1 MRKEFSLNH
10 DKAMINFTAK
20 YCNNFESLLESK
32 GFEKV
37 LKTYLERIKKRKNH
51 NFQLLTDAFHTTD
64 VKILCKDL
72 TAAFRMLSM
81 MDVAAIV
88 SYSDKFATLLSQQ
101 EQIIALIEDFYSFW
115 RKLDRYTIIHSN
127 RIRSGIAAVSFTE
140 ANSNFSKLILDFY
153 RTISKNVVGHMP
165 SVYRQLSAGGNA
177 CIMLNNVIWPTP
189 EAYDKL
195 EDVSFIDKIILE
207 TPFITYPK
215 KNTRDGM
222 FAETFENPMSA
233 AFIDKE
239 KWFCYPAKVGSLLA
253 FVYFHRDFMEHG
265 ITLCNLFELA
275 TEEEYK
281 GIKPDMIYVFGAE
294 EKEGEQLKTVFYED
308 QQNDIMF
315 GYVNYNERIDYF
327 GYMKKMILT
336 LHNLIMIKRGGLPI
350 HGAMVNIV
358 LKNGSTANVVIV
370 GDSGA
375 GKSES
380 IEAFR
385 ALSEEYVRDM
395 TIVFDDMGVLKL
407 DNNKILGYGTE
418 IGAFVRL
425 DDLDQGYAF
434 KEIDRSIFMNPDKT
448 NARLV
453 MPVCSYKEIT
463 KGYAIDFFLYAN
475 NYEDVKAGTQAIRY
489 FGEVNEAIQVFK
501 DGARMAKGT
510 TTENGLVKSYFA
522 NPFGPAQ
529 KQAECDILMD
539 RYFKA
544 LYKSKVK
551 VGQIHTC
558 LGIPGMETEGPKN
571 AALEL
576 FKAIREMKQ

>member
-1 MRKEFSLNH
+1 MRKEFSLNN
-10 DKAMINFTAK
+10 DKAMINFTAR
-20 YCNNFESLLESK
+20 YCNNFESILESK
-32 GFEKV
+32 GFDKV
-37 LKTYLERIKKRKNH
+37 LRTYVDRIKKRKNH
-51 NFQLLTDAFHTTD
+51 NFQLLSDSFQTSD
-64 VKILCKDL
+64 VRALCVEL
-72 TAAFRMLSM
+72 TGAFRMLTVMSAETITGTCNKYH
-81 MDVAAIV
+81 DLLKDPDQLLGLVEDLY
-88 SYSDKFATLLSQQ
+88 SY
-101 EQIIALIEDFYSFW
+101 W
-115 RKLDRYTIIHSN
+115 RKLDRYTIIHAN

-140 ANSNFSKLILDFY
+140 ANSRFSRLMLDFY
-153 RTISKNVVGHMP
+153 RTISKNVIGHTP

-177 CIMLNNVIWPTP
+177 CIMLNNVIWPIP
-189 EAYDKL
+189 DAYEKL
-195 EDVSFIDKIILE
+195 EDVPFVDKIILE

-222 FAETFENPMSA
+222 FQEVGENPITA

-239 KWFCYPAKVGSLLA
+239 KWFCYPAKVGTLLA
-253 FVYFHRDFMEHG
+253 FIYFHRDFMEHG

-275 TEEEYK
+275 TEEEYR
-281 GIKPDMIYVFGAE
+281 GIKPDMIYVYGAE
-294 EKEGEQLKTVFYED
+294 EHEPGPLKTVFYD
-308 QQNDIMF
+308 DTQNDIMF

-327 GYMKKMILT
+327 GYMKKMVLT

-395 TIVFDDMGVLKL
+395 TIIFDDMGVFKL
-407 DNNKILGYGTE
+407 ENGITKGYGTE

-453 MPVCSYKEIT
+453 MPVCSYKEVVR
-463 KGYAIDFFLYAN
+463 GYAIDFFLYAN
-475 NYEDVKAGTQAIRY
+475 NYDTVKPEESALSY
-489 FGEVNEAIQVFK
+489 FNDADTAVALFK

-510 TTENGLVKSYFA
+510 TTEKGLVKSYFA

-529 KQAECDILMD
+529 KQAECDVLMD
-539 RYFKA
+539 RYFNV
-544 LYKSKVK
+544 LFDSGVK
-551 VGQIHTC
+551 VGQIRTC

-576 FKAIREMKQ
+576 FKAIQDM